1 MLSDVT
7 EEVDITLGS
16 RQTEVAL
23 GLATRAILTSG
34 FWSKVILKS
43 LSGDLGSKIFET
55 ESASADFFSPLT
67 VLVLL
72 LFRYIFFQ
80 ALLFKHGRQLF
91 SCFRQFF
98 LNRGIGQDDFFLV
111 PREFEQDEKKVTCA
125 LESDRLR
132 NDLPASEEKQK
143 MVRSA
148 ASVSGKRH
156 RSREQRFRLR
166 ELLLWRKIFLV
177 PRRRRRR

>member
-55 ESASADFFSPLT
+55 ESASADFSSTLT

-91 SCFRQFF
+91 LVSDNFF
-98 LNRGIGQDDFFLV
+98 
-111 PREFEQDEKKVTCA
+111 
-125 LESDRLR
+125 
-132 NDLPASEEKQK
+132 
-143 MVRSA
+143 
-148 ASVSGKRH
+148 
-156 RSREQRFRLR
+156 
-166 ELLLWRKIFLV
+166 
-177 PRRRRRR
+177 

>member
-43 LSGDLGSKIFET
+43 LSGDLGSKIFEM
-55 ESASADFFSPLT
+55 ESASADFFSTLT

-72 LFRYIFFQ
+72 LFRY
-80 ALLFKHGRQLF
+80 
-91 SCFRQFF
+91 FF
-98 LNRGIGQDDFFLV
+98 LSITFYSNMVDNCFLV
-111 PREFEQDEKKVTCA
+111 SDINFILTSIMN
-125 LESDRLR
+125 LEY
-132 NDLPASEEKQK
+132 Q
-143 MVRSA
+143 
-148 ASVSGKRH
+148 
-156 RSREQRFRLR
+156 
-166 ELLLWRKIFLV
+166 I
-177 PRRRRRR
+177 